1 MSALTWQKARRVWAL
16 TKYAMVQADWPDAFT
31 PGELGALQ
39 YPREGTDAEK
49 RKACQNQGAMVDSIK
64 AAIAADE
71 LTTVFRSVQVTIM
84 ETVPDY
90 SAVKSSGT
98 HEWLRR
104 DGFTP
109 TKQVKAGERTEEIPV
124 VPCGAFATWLA
135 TQGESPGEHI
145 RAWFDAK
152 GAAPAK
158 VGAGGTAKA
167 GGRPKGRQG
176 EQLQKIIDALLVWAT
191 KNGES
196 FDSNSMPG
204 QVGKADTA
212 GSFHWLCAKLYPSEF
227 RKGERAFK
235 GYRAGR
241 CVFPAYAK
249 TSDFYSRAIDD
260 IAQSLGVSLNV
271 TAIKAASRKAA

>member
-1 MSALTWQKARRVWAL
+1 L
-16 TKYAMVQADWPDAFT
+16 PDAFT

-152 GAAPAK
+152 GAAPCKSRRWRDGKGWRA
-158 VGAGGTAKA
+158 AE
-167 GGRPKGRQG
+167 GRQG

-212 GSFHWLCAKLYPSEF
+212 GSFHWLCAKLYPANSGRE
-227 RKGERAFK
+227 KGHSR
-235 GYRAGR
+235 GTGR
-241 CVFPAYAK
+241 GAVCFLPTPRQVI
-249 TSDFYSRAIDD
+249 S
-260 IAQSLGVSLNV
+260 IAAPL
-271 TAIKAASRKAA
+271 TI